1 MQLSNNFFSINII
14 QNIYDNRF
22 VINIIADHYK
32 NNLFILG
39 RHMS

>member
-22 VINIIADHYK
+22 VINMIADHYK